1 MEYGISVCLLARSWL
16 NVRNDAKAM
25 IVIQSYLEEKMHFL
39 KDMRDIISFET
50 LHKHEKKIS
59 FSQPDETEI
68 LVKNR
73 N

>member
-39 KDMRDIISFET
+39 KDMRDIISF
-50 LHKHEKKIS
+50 
-59 FSQPDETEI
+59 
-68 LVKNR
+68 
-73 N
+73 